1 MITKKVTTPKYR
13 NPTLNPVPLD
23 SQKKNRLRNKLL
35 GWYSTYQRDLPWRRT
50 KDPYAV
56 WVSEV
61 MLQQTQVQTV
71 VPYYLR
77 FVKLY
82 PSIKELARAETQDL
96 LRIWAGLGYY
106 SRARNLQRAA
116 REIIRS
122 HRGKFPQT
130 YSEVLSLPGI
140 GPYTAGA
147 ILSIAFDLPYPVL
160 DGNVTRVL
168 TRVFGLKGDPKSRQ
182 LQKALWQRAEE
193 LVSDKHPGN
202 FNQAVMELGAVVCV
216 PRRPFCV
223 QCPWQSQCQAR
234 KEGIQDLL
242 PEKRKAP
249 SKERVQWAVAVLI
262 HRGRVLIVKRT
273 EPLLRD
279 FWEFPGGQFNQTGR
293 LRAALARHLLEDLGM
308 KTLVLDPLV
317 TFQHVITH
325 RHIRFVAFQAELA
338 PAEGTVAKG
347 KRDLA
352 KWVRRKDLGKYP
364 FASASQKIIRILKTR
379 RDLLK

>member
-1 MITKKVTTPKYR
+1 
-13 NPTLNPVPLD
+13 
-23 SQKKNRLRNKLL
+23 
-35 GWYSTYQRDLPWRRT
+35 
-50 KDPYAV
+50 
-56 WVSEV
+56 

-77 FVKLY
+77 FIKSY
-82 PSIKELARAETQDL
+82 PSIKDLAGAETQDL

-130 YSEVLSLPGI
+130 HSEVLSLPGI

-168 TRVFGLKGDPKSRQ
+168 TRLLSLKGDPKKRQ
-182 LQKALWQRAEE
+182 VQKVLWQRAQE
-193 LVSDKHPGN
+193 LVPNKRPGN

-216 PRRPFCV
+216 PRRPGCV
-223 QCPWQSQCQAR
+223 QCPWQFECQAR

-242 PEKRKAP
+242 PEKRKLPP
-249 SKERVQWAVAVLI
+249 SERVQWAVAVLT

-273 EPLLRD
+273 ESLLRD
-279 FWEFPGGQFNQTGR
+279 FWEFPGGQFNRTGR
-293 LRAALARHLLEDLGM
+293 LRDALAIHLLEDLGL
-308 KTLVLDPLV
+308 TPHVLKPFV

-325 RHIRFVAFQAELA
+325 RHITFVVFRAELA
-338 PAEGTVAKG
+338 ATSGTLTNPENNLV
-347 KRDLA
+347 

-379 RDLLK
+379 NDLLK